1 MKKYILRLSLALTLA
16 IITSVAVN
24 AQPGFDDDVEDTPID
39 GGVSL
44 LVGAGIAYGVKR
56 IYNNKKEGKRHVD

>member
-1 MKKYILRLSLALTLA
+1 MKKYILKLSLALSLA
-16 IITSVAVN
+16 IITSMAVN

-56 IYNNKKEGKRHVD
+56 IYNYKKESKSHVD

>member
-1 MKKYILRLSLALTLA
+1 MKKYILRLSLALTLT
-16 IITSVAVN
+16 IITSVAVY

-56 IYNNKKEGKRHVD
+56 IYDYKKESKSHVD

>member
-24 AQPGFDDDVEDTPID
+24 AQPGFDDDVQDTPID
-39 GGVSL
+39 GGIGL

-56 IYNNKKEGKRHVD
+56 IYIHKKESKNNID

>member
-16 IITSVAVN
+16 LIASVAVN

-44 LVGAGIAYGVKR
+44 LIGAGIAYGVKR
-56 IYNNKKEGKRHVD
+56 IYDHKKESTNHVD

>member
-56 IYNNKKEGKRHVD
+56 IYNYKKESKSHVD